1 MLSAILVNYSQ
12 KKSKAPPDQSPMALV
27 VRFVIR
33 LEVQLTVFG
42 LSVHSGL
49 ILLTFL
55 QQEAVL
61 KPAVHS

>member
-1 MLSAILVNYSQ
+1 MLSANLVNYSQ
-12 KKSKAPPDQSPMALV
+12 KKTKAPPEHSPMALII
-27 VRFVIR
+27 RFVIR

-49 ILLTFL
+49 QLPTSL

>member
-1 MLSAILVNYSQ
+1 
-12 KKSKAPPDQSPMALV
+12 MALII
-27 VRFVIR
+27 RFVIR

-49 ILLTFL
+49 QLPTSL